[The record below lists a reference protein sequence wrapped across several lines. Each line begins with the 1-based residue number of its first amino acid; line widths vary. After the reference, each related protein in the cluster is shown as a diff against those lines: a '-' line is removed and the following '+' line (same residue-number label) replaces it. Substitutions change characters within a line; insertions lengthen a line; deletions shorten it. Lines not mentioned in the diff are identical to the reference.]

1 MSVFSEQLNKCVEES
16 SFSKNALISASRV
29 NRSTFFQYLS
39 GKRLPTEE
47 HFKALIHALQLGPG
61 DEARLRKLYQIA
73 QIGESV
79 YENRQRAQ
87 KCLET
92 LAGLSGDLT
101 PQIHQFQGVTH
112 LTTQRT
118 PLQGENQVFQE
129 LCHLVRAEMFLPE
142 PRIDLFLPLENN
154 TFFEYLKL
162 LYRNTEEKT
171 VRLRQL
177 VQFAQKKGEK
187 TKNSLEFFDSI
198 LYFLASNCT
207 GYEAHYYYTEADFAD
222 TVGVLYPYSI
232 ITSSGV
238 LLLNE
243 AMDRALFSTT
253 PAIIDACRAQFEN
266 ALSKTKQFYTLY
278 LGREQ
283 VLDFALSHW
292 IGGYSGYQYFASP
305 CFSAYLTRKIVDKY
319 APEGEEKL
327 FEEYYNSVQTGDCYI
342 SFCTET
348 GLLRFAQDGKMG
360 EYPISLVPALEP
372 VDRKEVLEIMLYQ
385 PPENAQLYLIDE
397 DKLPVSDEFVF
408 SVTNEKRIFS
418 YRKGLPK
425 MRIFC
430 FTEQNLIEVFTEFFD
445 SLPESDFVRPK
456 EELEQ
461 VLLHAIDCCNAQ
473 IVEGADGVED
483 CLMV

>member
-1 MSVFSEQLNKCVEES
+1 M
-16 SFSKNALISASRV
+16 
-29 NRSTFFQYLS
+29 
-39 GKRLPTEE
+39 
-47 HFKALIHALQLGPG
+47 
-61 DEARLRKLYQIA
+61 
-73 QIGESV
+73 
-79 YENRQRAQ
+79 
-87 KCLET
+87 
-92 LAGLSGDLT
+92 
-101 PQIHQFQGVTH
+101 
-112 LTTQRT
+112 
-118 PLQGENQVFQE
+118 
-129 LCHLVRAEMFLPE
+129 
-142 PRIDLFLPLENN
+142 
-154 TFFEYLKL
+154 
-162 LYRNTEEKT
+162 
-171 VRLRQL
+171 
-177 VQFAQKKGEK
+177 
-187 TKNSLEFFDSI
+187 
-198 LYFLASNCT
+198 
-207 GYEAHYYYTEADFAD
+207 
-222 TVGVLYPYSI
+222 GVLYPYSI

-408 SVTNEKRIFS
+408 SVTNEKQIFS
-418 YRKGLPK
+418 FRKGLPK